1 MLTNP
6 YPDLTVGAGDRLQDE
21 QGGRAMMRLEKGAR
35 TGDDVLRR
43 RQGVAVYVVGA
54 LLLTFILIAAA
65 GVFCPIHGEASFR
78 ELLIRDCLIEQ
89 PACSFSCHGTHP
101 VQKSL

>member
-1 MLTNP
+1 MRANP
-6 YPDLTVGAGDRLQDE
+6 YPYLTVGAGDRLQDE
-21 QGGRAMMRLEKGAR
+21 QGGSAMRTLENGAP
-35 TGDDVLRR
+35 TVDVSRR

-54 LLLTFILIAAA
+54 LLLTFILISVA

-89 PACSFSCHGTHP
+89 PACSFS
-101 VQKSL
+101 